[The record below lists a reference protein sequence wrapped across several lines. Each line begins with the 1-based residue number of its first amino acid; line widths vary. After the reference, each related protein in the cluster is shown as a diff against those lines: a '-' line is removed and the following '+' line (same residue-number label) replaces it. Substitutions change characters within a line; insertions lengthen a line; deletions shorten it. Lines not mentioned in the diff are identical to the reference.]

1 MRGLRNK
8 ERKPEIKTVVG
19 QWGHGSK
26 LARPGGLLPEGL
38 RDGDAWTFGSPLLAD
53 RGMTDLSGISS
64 TLERSQRRQ
73 VAYNR
78 GRIRV

>member
-8 ERKPEIKTVVG
+8 SRKPEIKTVVG
-19 QWGHGSK
+19 QWGHCSK
-26 LARPGGLLPEGL
+26 LSRPGWLLPGGL
-38 RDGDAWTFGSPLLAD
+38 RDGDAWTFGPPRLAD

-64 TLERSQRRQ
+64 TLERSPRRQ

-78 GRIRV
+78 GRIHV

>member
-1 MRGLRNK
+1 MHGLRNK

-19 QWGHGSK
+19 QWGHCSK
-26 LARPGGLLPEGL
+26 LARPGWLLLVGL
-38 RDGDAWTFGSPLLAD
+38 RDGDAWTFGSLLLAD
-53 RGMTDLSGISS
+53 RGMTDLSGISA

-78 GRIRV
+78 GRIRA

>member
-26 LARPGGLLPEGL
+26 LARPGWLLPVGL
-38 RDGDAWTFGSPLLAD
+38 RDGDAWTIGSPLLAD
-53 RGMTDLSGISS
+53 RGMTDLSGISA
-64 TLERSQRRQ
+64 TLERSPRRQ
-73 VAYNR
+73 VADNR
-78 GRIRV
+78 GGTGV